1 MKKSFTDRG
10 LLFTKVTLEMQLG
23 RRVDKAINLIL
34 WCLLFAVLGANSR
47 PTLGDP
53 MDCSPTRLLCP
64 WDCSSKN
71 MGVDCHFLLQG
82 IFLYHILVT

>member
-23 RRVDKAINLIL
+23 HRVDKAINLIL

-53 MDCSPTRLLCP
+53 MDCSPTGLLCP
-64 WDCSSKN
+64 WDCSGKN
-71 MGVDCHFLLQG
+71 MGVDCYFLLQG
-82 IFLYHILVT
+82 IFLTQG